1 MRLKPVIYLLI
12 FLIAFTGCLQNDETA
27 DSKTNFTEISLN
39 STLNST
45 QLIVDDF
52 GYAIS
57 LNSTPERIIS
67 LAPSNTE
74 ILYAL
79 GVGDK
84 VVAVTDYCN
93 FPPEA
98 KNKTKIGGYSTV
110 NVEKVI
116 SLNPDLV
123 VASYGNGKETVE
135 FLRNYVPVIA
145 LNPQNLSDVMKDIEL
160 LGRATGQEEN
170 ATKIIEMMREKIK
183 EIKKR
188 HKPNESRELKVAHRL
203 WHDPIW
209 VSGKNT
215 FIDEIITIAGGENV
229 FDFEGW
235 RIVSE
240 EDLIEKNPDVIIVNA
255 GTGMSKG
262 RNIIYEEVMNLR
274 IKAVDEGHVY
284 TIDPDIISRPSYR
297 LVYALEEIANIL
309 NEVKSNVSEIE
320 N

>member
-1 MRLKPVIYLLI
+1 MKTNGSAIFILI
-12 FLIAFTGCLQNDETA
+12 FIIISSAFSGCVQNQDISEA
-27 DSKTNFTEISLN
+27 ESEINSLVF
-39 STLNST
+39 
-45 QLIVDDF
+45 VDDF
-52 GYAIS
+52 GFKTYI
-57 LNSTPERIIS
+57 NYTPERIVS

-74 ILYAL
+74 ILFAL

-93 FPPEA
+93 FPTEA
-98 KNKTKIGGYSTV
+98 KNKTKIGGYSTI

-116 SLNPDLV
+116 ALNPDLV
-123 VASYGNGKETVE
+123 VAHSGNGKETVE

-145 LNPQNLSDVMKDIEL
+145 LNPQNLTEIMKNIEL
-160 LGRATGQEEN
+160 LGRITHTEEN
-170 ATKIIEMMREKIK
+170 ASRIIKMMKEKI
-183 EIKKR
+183 EEVKKNSKGR
-188 HKPNESRELKVAHRL
+188 KLKVAHIL

-215 FIDEIITIAGGENV
+215 FVDEIITIANGENV

-262 RNIIYEEVMNLR
+262 RDIIYEEVMNLKL
-274 IKAVDEGHVY
+274 KAVEEGRVY
-284 TIDPDIISRPSYR
+284 IIDPDIISRPSYR

-309 NEVKSNVSEIE
+309 NEVKYVIEIK